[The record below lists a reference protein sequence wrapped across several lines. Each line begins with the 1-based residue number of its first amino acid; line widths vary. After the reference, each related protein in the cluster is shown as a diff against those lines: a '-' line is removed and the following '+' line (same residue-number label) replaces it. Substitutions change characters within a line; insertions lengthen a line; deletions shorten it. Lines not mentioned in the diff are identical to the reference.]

1 MASFTDA
8 ISSFNPY
15 IQQLPVEA
23 MVAVGMQKQQQYD
36 QGVQKIQAYIDN
48 IAGLDVIKPE
58 HKQYLQSKLND
69 LGGKLRTVAA
79 GDFSNQQLVNSVGGM
94 ATQIIKDPNIQ
105 RAVGSTQRIR
115 NFMNEMEADK
125 KAGTYNPANETVFND
140 EVNEWLSDGKLDTSF
155 NGEYSKAF
163 DWQKFTKE
171 QFDAVKPGKYTFDQ
185 VFQTDANGNV
195 QYKNITDK
203 KGRVVGRRPIYSP
216 AMKRLE
222 AEGRLPQEV
231 MGTIGMIM
239 SDPRVKKQLGI
250 EGRYTY
256 RGMNGEQLAGALGT
270 QKNELLDNQYD
281 EMMGLALRKGAGEDV
296 QSAIDELQ
304 LKIDNTR
311 NHYDEYMKVASSNP
325 NAAKAKLYSDDI
337 TKNMTSMYGSVRT
350 STTFHDN
357 PAANFEFKLTQEA
370 NNIKLRQQEMA
381 SREGIAALSRASA
394 ERIAKAG
401 RETQLLIASMRGGKG
416 GQMVD
421 TDGDGV
427 PDTVMPAST
436 GGALGGGMVPEQGEQ
451 PSDFSLIGTLEN
463 DYNSSADKFTKA
475 QDNLIWNG
483 MFANSPSE
491 VAKLNRM
498 ISNGIPKEQA
508 ITTLIE
514 NAKPPGQTMEEFK
527 ARWTNKGIQ
536 NIQKLS
542 PATLNKRS
550 DLRDAINI
558 YRSSLGEFGD
568 ISAIRNQVV
577 TTTANVVGQDA
588 MKEASLAN
596 VKPVTGTYQGKKFT
610 LSPADQY
617 DLSLYLKGNQTI
629 LGFLTDEGVKKA
641 GDDAGRRLANKG
653 LDFLL
658 DQTLE
663 YAANRK
669 DLVGRFDTPTN
680 IVRGTKSYVGSVAD
694 LGRRMLGGESKYA
707 DVDLGFLKGIMPKLD
722 NKVISKVYETQAKV
736 IKDHYQIDPNLKLPL
751 LTGDAETDR
760 NSIANIRRFASN
772 YATSGKNV
780 SGDFSGFGDALAD
793 KDFFEKGGTIEAQIV
808 TGKDNQPMVEIVA
821 ATPDGGRKGGMV
833 VAPDEAMLRL
843 GINPN
848 SIYQP
853 KETRIIKSKMSSLGG
868 KTSQG
873 NPNDKTAYYNGDT
886 QYKKGDF
893 PNFAKVPNVDL
904 EANLKYENGKYYAIL
919 YYKDPSNSVTPYV
932 LPGNSDLQKV
942 ITSMK
947 SLTVSDLNRP

>member
-36 QGVQKIQAYIDN
+36 QGVQKIQAYVDN
-48 IAGLDVIKPE
+48 IAGLDIIKGP
-58 HKQYLQSKLND
+58 HKEYLQSKLND

-115 NFMNEMEADK
+115 NYMTEMEADK

-140 EVNEWLSDGKLDTSF
+140 EVNEWLADGKLDTSF
-155 NGEYSKAF
+155 SGEYSKAF

-171 QFDAVKPGKYTFDQ
+171 QFDAVKPGKYSFDQ

-195 QYKNITDK
+195 QYKNITDE
-203 KGRVVGRRPIYSP
+203 KGRVIGKKPIYSP

-270 QKNELLDNQYD
+270 QKTELLDDQYD
-281 EMMGLALRKGAGEDV
+281 QMMGLALRKGAGEDV

-311 NHYDEYMKVASSNP
+311 NHYDEYMKIASANP

-381 SREGIAALSRASA
+381 SREGIAA
-394 ERIAKAG
+394 AG
-401 RETQLLIASMRGGKG
+401 RQNAWNIANLGSATQLKIASMRGGKG

-427 PDTVMPAST
+427 PDTLVPA
-436 GGALGGGMVPEQGEQ
+436 AGGMGLVPEQGEQ
-451 PSDFSLIGTLEN
+451 PSDFGVITKLED
-463 DYNSSADKFTKA
+463 DYTGAAEKFSAS
-475 QDNLIWNG
+475 QYNVIWNG
-483 MFANSPSE
+483 MFANAPTE

-498 ISNGIPKEQA
+498 ID
-508 ITTLIE
+508 
-514 NAKPPGQTMEEFK
+514 NAKPPGQTSDQFLS
-527 ARWTNKGIQ
+527 RWANKGIQ
-536 NIQKLS
+536 SIQKLS
-542 PATLNKRS
+542 PAALQKNP
-550 DLRDAINI
+550 DLADAING
-558 YRSSLGEFGD
+558 YRTSMKDFQDVSTV
-568 ISAIRNQVV
+568 RNKVL
-577 TTTANVVGQDA
+577 TTTANIVGQDA
-588 MKEASLAN
+588 MKEATIGN
-596 VKPVTGTYQGKKFT
+596 VKPVSGTFQGKKFT
-610 LSPADQY
+610 LSPTDQY
-617 DLSLYLKGNQTI
+617 DLSLYLKGNQSV
-629 LGFLTDEGVKKA
+629 LGFLIDEGVRKA
-641 GDDAGRRLANKG
+641 GEEAGRRLANKG

-663 YAANRK
+663 YAS
-669 DLVGRFDTPTN
+669 GRSELIETGQN
-680 IVRGTKSYVGSVAD
+680 ITGAVRSAKSFLGSAVD
-694 LGRRMLGGESKYA
+694 YGRQFLGGESKYA
-707 DVDLGFLKGIMPKLD
+707 DVDLGFLKKIVPKLD
-722 NKVISKVYETQAKV
+722 SKVLGNVYKTQAGV
-736 IKDHYQIDPNLKLPL
+736 IKQHYQIDPNLKLPL
-751 LTGDAETDR
+751 ITGDAETDK
-760 NSIANIRRFASN
+760 NSIANIRRFAGN
-772 YATSGKNV
+772 YATTGKNL
-780 SGDFSGFGDALAD
+780 SPDFEGFGKALAD
-793 KDFFEKGGTIEAQIV
+793 KDFFEKGGTVEAQIV
-808 TGKDNQPMVEIVA
+808 TGRNNEPMVEIVA
-821 ATPDGGRKGGMV
+821 ATPDGGRQGGMV

-843 GINPN
+843 GINAG
-848 SIYQP
+848 SLYQP
-853 KETRIIKSKMSSLGG
+853 KQTTIIKSKMSSLGG

-873 NPNDKTAYYNGDT
+873 NPDNKEAYYNGDT
-886 QYKKGDF
+886 QFKKSDF
-893 PNFAKVPNVDL
+893 PNFVGVPNVDV
-904 EANLKYENGKYYAIL
+904 EANLKYENGKYYGVF
-919 YYKDPSNSVTPYV
+919 YYKDPSNNLLVRKTP
-932 LPGNSDLQKV
+932 GHEDLQKV
-942 ITSMK
+942 IMRMK
-947 SLTVSDLNRP
+947 SLTVSDFNRQ

>member
-15 IQQLPVEA
+15 IQQMPVEA

-69 LGGKLRTVAA
+69 LGGRLRTVAA

-115 NFMNEMEADK
+115 NFMTEMEADK

-185 VFQTDANGNV
+185 VFQTDANGNI
-195 QYKNITDK
+195 QYKSIVNPDGTVK
-203 KGRVVGRRPIYSP
+203 RVPIYSP

-256 RGMNGEQLAGALGT
+256 RGMNGEQLAGALGA
-270 QKNELLDNQYD
+270 QKTELLDNQYD
-281 EMMGLALRKGAGEDV
+281 QMLELALRKGAGEDV

-311 NHYDEYMKVASSNP
+311 NHYDEYMTLASSNP

-357 PAANFEFKLTQEA
+357 PAANFEFKLTKEA
-370 NNIKLRQQEMA
+370 NDIKLAHQKMDQDA
-381 SREGIAALSRASA
+381 ALAALSRQNAWN
-394 ERIAKAG
+394 IAKLG
-401 RETQLLIASMRGGKG
+401 RDTQLTIAAMRGGKG

-427 PDTVMPAST
+427 PDTVVPA
-436 GGALGGGMVPEQGEQ
+436 AGGMGLTPEQGEQ
-451 PSDFSLIGTLEN
+451 PSDFGVINILET
-463 DYNSSADKFTKA
+463 DYGNAAEKFSDS
-475 QDNLIWNG
+475 QYNLIWNG
-483 MFANSPSE
+483 MFANAPTE

-498 ISNGIPKEQA
+498 ISNGIPKAQA
-508 ITTLIE
+508 IRTLID
-514 NAKPPGQTMEEFK
+514 NAKPPGQTSEQFLS
-527 ARWTNKGIQ
+527 RWTNKGIQ
-536 NIQKLS
+536 AIQRLS
-542 PATLNKRS
+542 PA
-550 DLRDAINI
+550 DLQKNPDLVDAVNG
-558 YRSSLGEFGD
+558 YRTSAKAFGD
-568 ISAIRNQVV
+568 ISTVRDKVL
-577 TTTANVVGQDA
+577 TTTANIVGQDA
-588 MKEASLAN
+588 MKEATLTG
-596 VKPVTGTYQGKKFT
+596 VKPVSGTYQGKKFT
-610 LSPADQY
+610 LNPADQY
-617 DLSLYLKGNQTI
+617 DLALYLKGNQSV
-629 LGFLTDEGVKKA
+629 LGFLIDDGVRKA
-641 GDDAGRRLANKG
+641 GEEAGRRLANKG

-663 YAANRK
+663 YASGRS
-669 DLVGRFDTPTN
+669 DLIKSGQIITGAIRSAKSFGGSALDYGRQLF
-680 IVRGTKSYVGSVAD
+680 
-694 LGRRMLGGESKYA
+694 GGQSKYA
-707 DVDLGFLKGIMPKLD
+707 DIDLGFLKGIVPKLD
-722 NKVISKVYETQAKV
+722 SKVLGKVYETQAGV
-736 IKDHYQIDPNLKLPL
+736 IKDHYQIDPNLKLPMM
-751 LTGDAETDR
+751 TGDSETDK
-760 NSIANIRRFASN
+760 NMIANIRRFSGN
-772 YATSGKNV
+772 YATSGKNM
-780 SGDFSGFGDALAD
+780 SPDFSGFGEALAD
-793 KDFFEKGGTIEAQIV
+793 KDFFEKGGSLEAQIV
-808 TGKDNQPMVEIVA
+808 TGKDNKPMVEIVA

-833 VAPDEAMLRL
+833 IAPDEAMLRL
-843 GINPN
+843 GIDAG
-848 SIYQP
+848 SLYQP
-853 KETRIIKSKMSSLGG
+853 KQTSIIKSKMSSLGG

-873 NPNDKTAYYNGDT
+873 NPDNKQAYYNGDT
-886 QYKKGDF
+886 EFKKSDF
-893 PNFAKVPNVDL
+893 PNFVGVPNVDV
-904 EANLKYENGKYYAIL
+904 EANLKYENGKYYGVF
-919 YYKDPSNSVTPYV
+919 YYKDPNNNLIVRKTP
-932 LPGNSDLQKV
+932 GHEDLQKV
-942 ITSMK
+942 IMRMK
-947 SLTVSDLNRP
+947 SLTVSDFNRQ